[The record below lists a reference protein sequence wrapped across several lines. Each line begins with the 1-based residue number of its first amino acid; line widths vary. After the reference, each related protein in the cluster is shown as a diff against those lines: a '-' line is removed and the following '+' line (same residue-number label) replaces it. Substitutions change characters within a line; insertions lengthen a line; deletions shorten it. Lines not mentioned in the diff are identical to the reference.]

1 MNLLL
6 DLALVAWLI
15 VLAIHVARTGDD
27 RNAIIAF
34 IAFGLLLGLA
44 WTRLGAIDV
53 ALTEAAIG
61 GGITGLLLLRAE
73 AHLRRGR
80 QAGSAQRRSNT
91 ATTIVAALASAA
103 VALGLGLA
111 VLAFPS
117 PAPTLAPPALAAID
131 ATGLGNPV
139 TAVLLAYRALDTLLE
154 KVVVLLALLGVWA
167 LTPDHLWGG
176 APALKEANPP
186 QPLLYLARTLP
197 PFGVLI
203 AVYMVWVGA
212 DAPGGTFQAG
222 SILAAMWLLVMLAGL
237 SPAPETR
244 SRLLRLLLVGGPAL
258 FFAIGFLG
266 FAVAGGFLAYPEPL
280 AKTLI
285 VGIEAALTVAI
296 ALALG
301 LLVAGPSNKA
311 PAP

>member
-1 MNLLL
+1 MSLVF
-6 DLALVAWLI
+6 DIALVAGLI
-15 VLAIHVARTGDD
+15 ALSLHIVMSRESKGAIV
-27 RNAIIAF
+27 AF

-73 AHLRRGR
+73 AHLRRGK
-80 QAGSAQRRSNT
+80 QAGSAMRKGSG
-91 ATTIVAALASAA
+91 ATTIIAALASTA

-154 KVVVLLALLGVWA
+154 KVVVLLALLGVWSLA
-167 LTPDHLWGG
+167 PDHLWGG
-176 APALKEANPP
+176 APELKEANPP
-186 QPLLYLARTLP
+186 EPLLYLARTLP

-237 SPAPETR
+237 RPAPETR
-244 SRLLRLLLVGGPAL
+244 SLMLRLLLVGGPAL

-280 AKTLI
+280 AKALI
-285 VGIEAALTVAI
+285 VGIEAALTIAI

-301 LLVAGPSNKA
+301 LLVAGPSSRA

>member
-1 MNLLL
+1 MSLLL
-6 DLALVAWLI
+6 DLALIALLLA
-15 VLAIHVARTGDD
+15 LAIQVARTDDD
-27 RNAIIAF
+27 RNAIITF

-44 WTRLGAIDV
+44 WTRLAAIDV

-80 QAGSAQRRSNT
+80 QASAPRRQGNGT
-91 ATTIVAALASAA
+91 TTIIAAGASAA
-103 VALGLGLA
+103 VAVGLGLA

-117 PAPTLAPPALAAID
+117 PAPTLAPQAVAAID

-154 KVVVLLALLGVWA
+154 KVVVLLALLGVWS

-176 APALKEANPP
+176 APELKEANPP
-186 QPLLYLARTLP
+186 QPLVYLARTLP

-237 SPAPETR
+237 RPAPETR
-244 SRLLRLLLVGGPAL
+244 SLMLRLLLVGGPAL

-266 FAVAGGFLAYPEPL
+266 FAVAGGFLAYPETL
-280 AKTLI
+280 AKALI
-285 VGIEAALTVAI
+285 VGIEAALTIAI

-301 LLVAGPSNKA
+301 LLVAGPSSRA